1 MIFVLATKGESW
13 NTISI
18 IGCLKNTLTLVLL
31 ILTISIHRSA
41 ERFEE
46 PRSSEPLKRP
56 NLRYTFDFKFQ
67 IWNTWKIRNHDW
79 KWKRNIF
86 VQCLRYFTLSTL
98 PRIVST
104 FTRASLS
111 IAPSSIGNEESTGI
125 VVRVLVVS
133 RVLYGGASGLR
144 ESNEIATD
152 PIAILCGETASSR
165 GSRFIN
171 RGKLIN
177 VFIKEKMRRDN
188 LTLLPDK

>member
-111 IAPSSIGNEESTGI
+111 IARSSIGNEESTGI
-125 VVRVLVVS
+125 VVRVNSFTSIIWRSVRIT
-133 RVLYGGASGLR
+133 RVKRDRHGTNRDSLWRNSFL
-144 ESNEIATD
+144 
-152 PIAILCGETASSR
+152 P
-165 GSRFIN
+165 RFAFYKSWKTN
-171 RGKLIN
+171 KR
-177 VFIKEKMRRDN
+177 VH
-188 LTLLPDK
+188 

>member
-1 MIFVLATKGESW
+1 MKL
-13 NTISI
+13 
-18 IGCLKNTLTLVLL
+18 
-31 ILTISIHRSA
+31 
-41 ERFEE
+41 
-46 PRSSEPLKRP
+46 
-56 NLRYTFDFKFQ
+56 
-67 IWNTWKIRNHDW
+67 TWKIRNHDW

-111 IAPSSIGNEESTGI
+111 IARSSIGNEESTGI
-125 VVRVLVVS
+125 VVRVLIVS

-188 LTLLPDK
+188 LTLLPDKLSGFQRFRRELHSHR